1 MTNSLIVPE
10 VVYMILLLVS
20 WITAMFSGIAFVYG
34 IFMKKA
40 KNTILP
46 WCAVC
51 RGLLRPSLRSGRPF
65 PGKGSASEPAHAAVY
80 RFYRIVL

>member
-10 VVYMILLLVS
+10 IIYLILLLCS
-20 WITAMFSGIAFVYG
+20 WIVAMFSGIAFVYG

-46 WCAVC
+46 WVGIFAVC
-51 RGLLRPSLRSGRPF
+51 LVMVYLLM
-65 PGKGSASEPAHAAVY
+65 KGIIVSESM
-80 RFYRIVL
+80 IG

>member
-1 MTNSLIVPE
+1 MSNYLIVPE
-10 VVYMILLLVS
+10 AVYMILLLTS

-46 WCAVC
+46 WVGVFAVC
-51 RGLLRPSLRSGRPF
+51 LVMVFLLM
-65 PGKGSASEPAHAAVY
+65 KGIIISESM
-80 RFYRIVL
+80 IG

>member
-46 WCAVC
+46 WVGIFVVC
-51 RGLLRPSLRSGRPF
+51 LVMVYLLM
-65 PGKGSASEPAHAAVY
+65 KGIIVSESM
-80 RFYRIVL
+80 IG

>member
-46 WCAVC
+46 WVGIFAVC
-51 RGLLRPSLRSGRPF
+51 LVMVYLLMKGIIVSESMLR
-65 PGKGSASEPAHAAVY
+65 
-80 RFYRIVL
+80 

>member
-1 MTNSLIVPE
+1 MSNYLIVPE

-46 WCAVC
+46 WAGIFAVC
-51 RGLLRPSLRSGRPF
+51 LVMVYLLMKGIIVSESMLR
-65 PGKGSASEPAHAAVY
+65 
-80 RFYRIVL
+80 

>member
-10 VVYMILLLVS
+10 IVYLILLLCS
-20 WITAMFSGIAFVYG
+20 WIVAMFSGIAFVYG

-46 WCAVC
+46 WAGVFVVC
-51 RGLLRPSLRSGRPF
+51 LVMVYLLMKGIIVSESMLR
-65 PGKGSASEPAHAAVY
+65 
-80 RFYRIVL
+80 

>member
-46 WCAVC
+46 WVGIFAVC
-51 RGLLRPSLRSGRPF
+51 LVMVYLLM
-65 PGKGSASEPAHAAVY
+65 KGIIVSESM
-80 RFYRIVL
+80 IG

>member
-10 VVYMILLLVS
+10 IVYLILLLCS
-20 WITAMFSGIAFVYG
+20 WIVAMFSGIAFVYG

-46 WCAVC
+46 WVGIFAVC
-51 RGLLRPSLRSGRPF
+51 LVMVYLLM
-65 PGKGSASEPAHAAVY
+65 KGIIVSESM
-80 RFYRIVL
+80 IG

>member
-46 WCAVC
+46 WSGIFAVC
-51 RGLLRPSLRSGRPF
+51 LVMVYLLMKGIIVSESMLR
-65 PGKGSASEPAHAAVY
+65 
-80 RFYRIVL
+80 